1 MSTVVV
7 YSRADEDGVLHLELP
22 LGRGAAGEDLTVTVE
37 QTKRAMTPEEWRKF
51 VDDTAGKW
59 QGELERPPQGEF
71 ETRDPL

>member
-1 MSTVVV
+1 MTTVVV
-7 YSRADEDGVLHLELP
+7 NSRADANGVLHLELP
-22 LGRGAAGEDLTVTVE
+22 LGSAAAGEDLTVTVE

-59 QGELERPPQGEF
+59 QGDF